1 MAPSLRHIP
10 RTLRLTDQHIRQFA
24 DASGDRNPLH
34 VDELF
39 ARTTPYGRCISH
51 GALVTIAALG
61 SLDPTA
67 LHHATRLELD
77 FKQPVF
83 PNEPYTVSCTEAGEA
98 NVRIE
103 VGRAERPAAVITV
116 GSDRAEPTLPRVSS
130 DTVNFSSAS
139 PRHYTLDE
147 LAAEHPSI
155 SERYACR
162 LDALTALARELGAG
176 AVPEAI
182 LIWLAAASFT
192 VGMLIPG
199 RDALFARARLSRYG
213 AEAEGTLA
221 ASVRMTD
228 DRTGLVVVDASLA
241 EGAGSARMQL
251 HSFVRP
257 AAPVPDR
264 SSIGDYLA
272 PSAKLRGR
280 NFLVV
285 GASRGLGAA
294 LCGALATQDA
304 TVWALFARCRE
315 RAESLAD
322 EFGADRVRLL
332 QADAED
338 PERLREAF
346 DVLRAEAGRLDGV
359 VLCAAPAPYESAL
372 HPDAMDAAL
381 RFMQSSVATALVPLS
396 RALQLLSQGGWIVL
410 TSSSALADPPEGSPQ
425 LILAKAALEGAAAYC
440 ARYSRARVLI
450 LRPPKMWTDS
460 TNTPLGRIG
469 AIPAEQVA
477 AAVVSSLT
485 SEDAPSGLA
494 VLGPEQLKHQPRG
507 SAPASSQPE

>member
-1 MAPSLRHIP
+1 MTPSSAHTP
-10 RTLRLTDQHIRQFA
+10 RALRLTDQHIRQFA

-34 VDELF
+34 VDALF

-61 SLDPTA
+61 SVDPVA
-67 LHHATRLELD
+67 LRHATRLDLD

-83 PNEPYTVSCTEAGEA
+83 PNEPYTVSCAEPGDA

-103 VGRAERPAAVITV
+103 VAHAERPAALITV
-116 GSDRAEPTLPRVSS
+116 GGDRGEPALPRVSPHKL
-130 DTVNFSSAS
+130 SSPPAS
-139 PRHYTLDE
+139 PRRYTLDE

-176 AVPEAI
+176 AVPETL

-199 RDALFARARLSRYG
+199 RDALFARARLSRY
-213 AEAEGTLA
+213 ADEAEGTLS

-228 DRTGLVVVDASLA
+228 DRTGLVVVDATLA

-251 HSFVRP
+251 HAFVRP
-257 AAPVPDR
+257 AAPAPDR

-294 LCGALATQDA
+294 LCGALATQEA

-338 PERLREAF
+338 LERSREAF
-346 DVLRAEAGRLDGV
+346 DVLRAQPGRLDGV
-359 VLCAAPAPYESAL
+359 CLCAAPAPYESAL
-372 HPDAMDAAL
+372 HPDAMEAAL
-381 RFMQSSVATALVPLS
+381 RYLQSSVARALVPLS
-396 RALQLLSQGGWIVL
+396 WALRLLSADGWIVL
-410 TSSSALADPPEGSPQ
+410 TSSSALADPPQGSPQ

-440 ARYSRARVLI
+440 ARHSHAQVLI
-450 LRPPKMWTDS
+450 LRPPRMWTDS

-477 AAVVSSLT
+477 AAVVSRLT

-507 SAPASSQPE
+507 SAPAAARPE